1 MLALVEEIFR
11 RTPDERM
18 REAYGYAVAVSTE
31 CGNAREDSEKRGF
44 GFIGTHISKSR
55 CGTPATRRLRS
66 YINEQQR
73 LQTSARN

>member
-44 GFIGTHISKSR
+44 GFIG
-55 CGTPATRRLRS
+55 GVTPESETVKQDTLCR
-66 YINEQQR
+66 EWG
-73 LQTSARN
+73 